1 MSIQHRLHAVAA
13 ATLAMLACTA
23 AGAQTTPPAGPST
36 APAADA
42 AKDAK
47 DAKEA
52 REAKEAAQGTQ
63 TIMVTANRRLEE
75 QQKVSGV
82 VQSVSGEQ
90 LRKDGVQ
97 ELRNLQMVI
106 PGLSISTQEG
116 AVDIYI
122 RGVGTGNNTELG
134 DPGAA
139 PHINGVYLPR
149 PRGMG
154 LMFYD
159 LERVEVNKGPQ
170 GTLYGRNAMA
180 GTLNIITA
188 KPKLGQTSGYIQGD
202 LANRDGRGAEGAYNL
217 PIGDN
222 MAIRA
227 AFQYAKRDMGYE
239 NVSGPKPGMSAN
251 ETAAA
256 ELMATR
262 KPAGLEDN
270 FGVRLSYRWDIGPN
284 TTLNVMADGGRETGT
299 GYPGSNV
306 RDAATFAGLNA
317 DQLDLRKIHYRGPQG
332 KLTNDLYG
340 LQAKLEHDFGT
351 IGTELSLSRR
361 SVDFFQ
367 SNASSA
373 GVDYPGFTPTY
384 DDYQSVFW
392 QARSKA
398 NVGELRFYS
407 TDTKAPLQW
416 TAGAFTFSERQ
427 ASAFF
432 TLTDRGAF
440 YSGTEFTMPDTRV
453 KSNALYADGTFKVT
467 TDTRVLG
474 GLRYSTEK
482 KSRFG
487 IGGNLGFGA
496 GGVGPGG
503 DFDCCIGS
511 RFGTDGFVPALLDR
525 PNFTMF
531 PITRDQ
537 FGNINEAQAAA
548 QFLLQTIKVPGAKD
562 TWVQQLTPVANGTNG
577 AGSCVLTPEINPN
590 GLACPPFNNGGYS
603 FLAISALPIQQV
615 GQTSARYGD
624 FRIGFE
630 HDLNKDQMVYAKLSS
645 GHKGGGFNDS
655 LANGTA
661 PVYKPERVAVL
672 EGGMRNAFDFG
683 GRRALANVTAFYY
696 DYKDYVLT
704 SLSCTGTRIN
714 PTTGLEE
721 CAGSNLLL
729 ENAAGA
735 KIKGLEMELRLPV
748 MTGMQLDLNALLL
761 DAKITGGKVSDARS
775 VDFSGGPLATIIDV
789 TGNDL
794 PLAPKLTLTARLQQ
808 KFALGA
814 GQFDW
819 QLVATYK
826 SKYYLD
832 HFNNSD
838 ITLVNGT
845 VVSASARG
853 LEGSQKAYTQINLGA
868 GYEFGNGM
876 RVEGWITNVTDVQA
890 SQKRIVGQ
898 NFDLRFLNDARAYGL
913 RARYTF

>member
-1 MSIQHRLHAVAA
+1 MKTQKHTLHAVAA
-13 ATLAMLACTA
+13 ATLTLLTCASAH
-23 AGAQTTPPAGPST
+23 AQTTGPST
-36 APAADA
+36 QPAAPAAKAD
-42 AKDAK
+42 
-47 DAKEA
+47 E
-52 REAKEAAQGTQ
+52 TQ

-82 VQSVSGEQ
+82 VQSVTAEQ

-97 ELRNLQMVI
+97 ELRNLQSFI

-122 RGVGTGNNTELG
+122 RGVGSGNNTELG

-139 PHINGVYLPR
+139 PHINGIYLPR

-188 KPKLGQTSGYIQGD
+188 KPKLGQNSGFIQAD
-202 LANRDGRGAEGAYNL
+202 LANRESRGAEGAYNL
-217 PIGDN
+217 AIGDN

-239 NVSGPKPGMSAN
+239 NVSTDPVMSK
-251 ETAAA
+251 
-256 ELMATR
+256 R

-270 FGVRLSYRWDIGPN
+270 FGARLSYRWDISEN
-284 TTLNVMADGGRETGT
+284 TSLNVMADGGQERGT

-306 RDAATFAGLNA
+306 RDAARFAGLSA

-332 KLTNDLYG
+332 DLTNDLFG
-340 LQAKLEHDFGT
+340 LQAKLDHDFGKV
-351 IGTELSLSRR
+351 GAELSFSRR

-373 GVDYPGFTPTY
+373 GVDYPGFAPLY

-392 QARSKA
+392 QAKSKA
-398 NVGELRFYS
+398 NVGELRFFS
-407 TDTKAPLQW
+407 TDTKAPLYW
-416 TAGAFTFSERQ
+416 TAGAFTMSERQ

-453 KSNALYADGTFKVT
+453 KASALYADGTFKVT
-467 TDTRVLG
+467 DSTRVLG
-474 GLRYSTEK
+474 GLRYSDEK

-496 GGVGPGG
+496 GGVSPDGSNP
-503 DFDCCIGS
+503 FDCCIGS
-511 RFGTDGFVPALLDR
+511 RFGTEGFAPALLDR
-525 PNFTMF
+525 PNFQMF

-537 FGNINEAQAAA
+537 FGNIVESQAAA
-548 QFLLQTIKVPGAKD
+548 QFLLQTIKTPGAND
-562 TWVQQLTPVANGTNG
+562 TWNAQLGPVANGTNG
-577 AGSCVLTPEINPN
+577 AGSCVLTPEINPR
-590 GLACPPFNNGGYS
+590 GLSCPTFNNGGYS
-603 FLAISALPIQQV
+603 FLAINSLPIQQV
-615 GQTSARYGD
+615 GKTAYNYGD

-630 HDLNKDQMVYAKLSS
+630 HDLNKEQMVYAKLST
-645 GHKGGGFNDS
+645 GHKAGGFNDS
-655 LANGTA
+655 LVNPVTGETSA
-661 PVYKPERVAVL
+661 PTYKPEQVKVL
-672 EGGMRNAFDFG
+672 ELGSRNSFNFG
-683 GRRALANVTAFYY
+683 GRRALANATVFYY

-714 PTTGLEE
+714 PTTGLVE
-721 CAGSNLLL
+721 CAGSNLLS

-735 KIKGLEMELRLPV
+735 KIKGAEFELRLPIAAG
-748 MTGMQLDLNALLL
+748 TQLDLNAMLL
-761 DAKITGGKVSDARS
+761 DAKITSGIVGDARTQ
-775 VDFSGGPLATIIDV
+775 DFSGGVATLDV
-789 TGNDL
+789 AGNQL
-794 PLAPKLTLTARLQQ
+794 PFAPKFTLVARLQQ
-808 KFALGA
+808 KLALGA

-819 QLVATYK
+819 QVVASYK
-826 SKYYLD
+826 TKYFLD
-832 HFNNSD
+832 HYNNDD
-838 ITLVNGT
+838 ITPAGKPSVT
-845 VVSASARG
+845 AQSQG
-853 LEGSQKAYTQINLGA
+853 LEGSQQAYTLINVGA
-868 GYEFGNGM
+868 GYEFGNGL
-876 RVEGWITNVTDVQA
+876 RLEGWITNLTDKQA

-898 NFDLRFLNDARAYGL
+898 NFDLRFLNDARTYGL